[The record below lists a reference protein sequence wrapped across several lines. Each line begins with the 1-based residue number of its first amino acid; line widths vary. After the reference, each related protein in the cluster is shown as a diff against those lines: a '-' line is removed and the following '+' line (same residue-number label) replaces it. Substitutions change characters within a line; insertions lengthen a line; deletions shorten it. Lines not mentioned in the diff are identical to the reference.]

1 MRFLYWFL
9 SVLVIAGLIGVA
21 AGIAYSSLILTGISI
36 IGITVFMWLGFFTKA
51 RQQRNSK

>member
-36 IGITVFMWLGFFTKA
+36 VGITVFMWLGFFTKA